1 MKKILLIVFALMMI
15 TTSNIMADNNPVA
28 TKNNNETAQFSS
40 IQGRIIDKST
50 GEPLAGV
57 TIKIEGTNLEVYSDF
72 EGNFSFQNITPGI
85 FNLKVSL
92 VSYKEN
98 ILKDINLSANS
109 PSVLEIA
116 IDN

>member
-1 MKKILLIVFALMMI
+1 MKKILLILLALAMF
-15 TTSNIMADNNPVA
+15 TSNYIMADNNPA
-28 TKNNNETAQFSS
+28 TTNNNETIQYSS
-40 IQGRIIDKST
+40 IHGRIIDKST

-57 TIKIEGTNLEVYSDF
+57 SIKIEGTNLEVYSDF

-85 FNLKVSL
+85 FNLKVSF

-98 ILKDINLSANS
+98 ILKDINLTANH

>member
-1 MKKILLIVFALMMI
+1 MKKILLIVLALMMF
-15 TTSNIMADNNPVA
+15 TASNIMADNNPVA
-28 TKNNNETAQFSS
+28 TTSNNETAQLTSV
-40 IQGRIIDKST
+40 QGRIIDKST

-57 TIKIEGTNLEVYSDF
+57 SVKIEGTNLEVYSDF
-72 EGNFSFQNITPGI
+72 DGNFSFQNITPGI
-85 FNLKVSL
+85 FNLKISL

-98 ILKDINLSANS
+98 VLKDINLSANH